1 MKINWFHLMPYRFLP
16 EDFKDKY
23 HSVWVDVPSELYDAE
38 KAHGLY
44 NEYLDELEFAD
55 QCGFDGI
62 CVNEHHQN
70 AYGLMPSPNLMA
82 AALSRRTKNAMIIVL
97 GNSIAL
103 YNPPVRI
110 AEEFSMLD
118 VMTGGRFIAGF
129 PVGTSMDTNFCYGEV
144 PATLRDKYQ
153 EGHDLIIQAWTRPEP
168 FSFNGKYT
176 QLRYVNIWPRPV
188 QKPHP
193 PVWIPGGGSI
203 ETWDWVL
210 DHDYCYCYLS
220 YFGFIRGSKILKGF
234 WDRCEA
240 RQIEPNP
247 YRSGFL
253 QLVAVSETDEA
264 AEREYY
270 EHADYFYNK
279 CLHVFEGF
287 ADAPGYRTQ
296 RTLKAGFAPQVG
308 DRPAAMRQKLSWKD
322 MIDQGYVIA
331 GSPATVRER
340 LEYAIK
346 ELNTGHLMVLCQ
358 FGSMPPELVRKNT
371 ELFAKDIMPH
381 VRPLFN
387 DWEDHWWPHP
397 MAQTAQQKDS

>member
-1 MKINWFHLMPYRFLP
+1 
-16 EDFKDKY
+16 
-23 HSVWVDVPSELYDAE
+23 
-38 KAHGLY
+38 
-44 NEYLDELEFAD
+44 
-55 QCGFDGI
+55 
-62 CVNEHHQN
+62 
-70 AYGLMPSPNLMA
+70 MA

-371 ELFAKDIMPH
+371 ELFANDIMPH